1 MLTRKLP
8 DGRTV
13 SLLGFGTM
21 RLPVDKDKKI
31 IQEQVN
37 AMTDAAFEGGV
48 CYFDTAYPYH
58 DQKSEASI
66 GQALKSHPRD
76 SFIIADKMPVPFVE
90 TEEDLERIFSIQ
102 LERTG
107 LDFFDVYLLHALDND
122 RFDKAEKLHMYDFLV
137 QKKAEGKIKNI
148 GFSFHD
154 SPEVLQK
161 IVSTHKWDVA
171 QIQLNYIDRD
181 LQRAEEQYQILT
193 DAGIG
198 VLVMEPIRGG
208 YLSNLPTEAHQALA
222 AVHPDWSDSSW
233 ALRWVATHPNV
244 RVILSGMSNME
255 QLKENIHTAET
266 FRKLTPEEEAVIAK
280 ALDVF
285 KKNNTVPCTA
295 CRYCQPCPMGV
306 EIPRIFTAWNQ
317 YRITKN
323 ANNFKSTYSE
333 IPDEAQAHNC
343 VACGACME
351 QCPQHI
357 QIPDLMTEIANAYE
371 ALK

>member
-1 MLTRKLP
+1 
-8 DGRTV
+8 
-13 SLLGFGTM
+13 M

-255 QLKENIHTAET
+255 QMKENIQTMSDSTPFAQAE
-266 FRKLTPEEEAVIAK
+266 FDAINAALEGLNKLNA
-280 ALDVF
+280 
-285 KKNNTVPCTA
+285 VPCTG
-295 CRYCQPCPMGV
+295 CRYCMDCPFGV
-306 EIPRIFTAWNQ
+306 DIPRVFAIYNDYKKHGNAF
-317 YRITKN
+317 ITKR
-323 ANNFKSTYSE
+323 AYQNFTPAEHRADVCKK
-333 IPDEAQAHNC
+333 
-343 VACGACME
+343 CGLCKTK
-351 QCPQHI
+351 CPQHI
-357 QIPDLMTEIANAYE
+357 DIPTELEKIHQILMAIEV
-371 ALK
+371 